1 MKEDEELVLLL
12 ELAELPCD
20 PLTASTA
27 AAALSTSVTGLAEWW
42 KAVEKVSA
50 VRSLQGTL
58 QHQRP
63 VPNGLSGSEVQA

>member
-50 VRSLQGTL
+50 VRSLQGTP